1 LNHSTLNFV
10 TKYKLFENDAIQQ
23 TQLQHRLDLVQTFQI
38 KPGMH
43 VLEIGCGQGDTTM
56 ALADAVDTHGQVTAI
71 DIASPDYGAP
81 NTLGQA
87 ADHIKKSSLGER
99 IQFHFET
106 DFMSFEPAA
115 IYDVAVLSHCSW
127 YFKNPQDLL
136 AYFLKMKRLAKRI
149 CFAEWDLDFTSISQ
163 RSHFCAASILALYSS
178 LEEDDG
184 NIQNLFHK
192 KQIEAFLHEAGF
204 EVTQNT
210 VVDASYLQDGQW
222 EQDYANSIRSK
233 FAGAPLMLQV
243 LTNSYYELMN
253 RDAERQ
259 DSLNSFVLCA
269 KRVDGCNHVA
279 AP

>member
-1 LNHSTLNFV
+1 LNTNTLNFV
-10 TKYKLFENDAIQQ
+10 TKYQLFENDTVQQ
-23 TQLQHRLDLVQTFQI
+23 TQLQHRLDLVQSFQI
-38 KPGMH
+38 KQGMH

-56 ALADAVDTHGQVTAI
+56 ALADAVGTHGQVTAI

-81 NTLGQA
+81 TTLGQA

-106 DFMSFEPAA
+106 DFMNFDPGA

-136 AYFLKMKRLAKRI
+136 AYFKKMKRLAKRV
-149 CFAEWDLDFTSISQ
+149 CFAEWDLDFTSITQ
-163 RSHFCAASILALYSS
+163 RAHFCAASILALYSS
-178 LEEDDG
+178 LVEDDG

-192 KQIEAFLHEAGF
+192 KQIEDFLYEAGF
-204 EVTQNT
+204 EVTYSGGVN
-210 VVDASYLQDGQW
+210 ASYLQDGQW
-222 EQDYANSIRSK
+222 EQDYANSVRPE
-233 FAGAPLMLQV
+233 FAEAPPLLQV

-253 RDAERQ
+253 KNGEQQ

-269 KRVDGCNHVA
+269 KPIDGR
-279 AP
+279 